1 MNTLFNNTVY
11 MDVGLMII
19 YLGMAGLL
27 LNQSNIIISI
37 ISIEILFYGIN
48 YYLITVSTLLQDIQ
62 GLIISIFVLT
72 SAAGESAIALSLL
85 MVYFKIFK
93 NILL

>member
-1 MNTLFNNTVY
+1 

-37 ISIEILFYGIN
+37 ISIEIIFYGVN
-48 YYLITVSTLLQDIQ
+48 YYLITVSTLIHDIQ

-85 MVYFKIFK
+85 MVYFKIFS